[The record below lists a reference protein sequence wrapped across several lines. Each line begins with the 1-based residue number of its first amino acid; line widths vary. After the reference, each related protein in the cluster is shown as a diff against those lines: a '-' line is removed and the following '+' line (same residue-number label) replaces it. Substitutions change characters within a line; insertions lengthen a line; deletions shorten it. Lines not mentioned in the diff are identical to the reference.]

1 MQNDASDTLLS
12 RILKESEP
20 VSQLPERSLLQ
31 HIHAQTEADTQRQ
44 RKEKNRLNS
53 EILAVKICRWI
64 KETGRGPDAIMYE
77 ADLRA
82 FFKCSREELAI
93 AASLIPLYSHQRELH
108 GVGVMAYTAAPPVVL
123 PSDLKP
129 AERFLYHCL
138 KRGYT
143 GLKSEGWPVW
153 IRTKSLYTHF
163 TKSQYF
169 DQSGQAVLSHAV
181 TTSGIGRLDYRR
193 EHEGKKNRNTRVA
206 RLYPLEQA
214 REEFAANVLNNLSF
228 DWSVYDPNVD
238 A

>member
-1 MQNDASDTLLS
+1 
-12 RILKESEP
+12 
-20 VSQLPERSLLQ
+20 
-31 HIHAQTEADTQRQ
+31 
-44 RKEKNRLNS
+44 
-53 EILAVKICRWI
+53 
-64 KETGRGPDAIMYE
+64 MYE
-77 ADLRA
+77 ADLKA

-108 GVGVMAYTAAPPVVL
+108 DVRVVAYTAAPPVVL
-123 PSDLKP
+123 PSDLRP

-163 TKSQYF
+163 MKSQYF
-169 DQSGQAVLSHAV
+169 DQLGQSVLSHAV
-181 TTSGIGRLDYRR
+181 TTSGIGTLAYRR
-193 EHEGKKNRNTRVA
+193 EPEGKKNRNTRVA
-206 RLYPLEQA
+206 RMYPLEQA
-214 REEFAANVLNNLSF
+214 REAFATNVLKNPSF

>member
-1 MQNDASDTLLS
+1 MQNDTSDTLLS
-12 RILKESEP
+12 RILNEPES
-20 VSQLPERSLLQ
+20 VSQLPGRTLLR
-31 HIHAQTEADTQRQ
+31 HVHEQTEADTQRQ

-53 EILAVKICRWI
+53 EKLAEKICRWI
-64 KETGRGPDAIMYE
+64 KETGRGPDAVMYE
-77 ADLRA
+77 ADLKA

-93 AASLIPLYSHQRELH
+93 ATSLIPLYSHQRELH
-108 GVGVMAYTAAPPVVL
+108 DVRVVAYTAAPPVVL
-123 PSDLKP
+123 PSDLRP

-169 DQSGQAVLSHAV
+169 DQLGQSVLSHAV
-181 TTSGIGRLDYRR
+181 TTSGIGTLAYRR
-193 EHEGKKNRNTRVA
+193 EPEGKKNRNTRVA
-206 RLYPLEQA
+206 RMYPLEQA
-214 REEFAANVLNNLSF
+214 REAFATNVLKNPSF